1 MAFLAFFTALEY
13 LLNSLSEIMEGSG
26 QLVLVKGAPASG
38 KTELLGKFAHHAV
51 ESGAWLLYA
60 AGSRAEHSIQTG
72 IIDQLFTSPGLPEN
86 TVERITELVVA
97 DPFLG
102 TGRPDSAAVR
112 HAQARTVHEICA
124 ELVNLARTRPV
135 VICVDDLQ
143 FVDDWSL
150 QLLLSVQRR
159 ITSSRILLVVTERA
173 PYNPSWPAG
182 QAEVILHPHR
192 QLTLAP
198 WSVAGVTEAFAQWM
212 DAATAERLAT
222 AAHELTGGHPML
234 VEGLIEDHRSRERSC
249 GAASDCGLLAVGA
262 AFGQAVL
269 ASVRRLEPELLD
281 VAQAI
286 AVVGTHGTP
295 EMISRILRIKQK
307 AVEQA
312 IDIMTSAGLLREGN
326 YRHPVAEEAVLASLS
341 AEYGAQLQLRAA
353 EMLYERAAPSGAVAT
368 HLLAADSVPGSWA
381 VQVLRD
387 AADQALA
394 TDDSD
399 AAARCLELALTAVT
413 NDHERLEIT
422 GTLVFVTWRVN
433 PSVAIR
439 HAAPLRAAL
448 ERGELR
454 GRPVVAVLRCALW
467 TGDEQMVAKSLAV
480 LSESLGPDD
489 AHTAAQIRV
498 ARLWFYGPS
507 HARLPD
513 FGDPSRTS
521 AEPWTTAT
529 NTLST
534 VLTHGGSDAATA
546 SAEQVLQSCQ
556 LGDIEL
562 ESVAAAIMTL
572 VAGGEVGRAIWW
584 CDEIIRDAL
593 RHNAITWRAVLSAL
607 RSGIAFRRGE
617 LASAAAQA
625 EAALALLPTESWGVL
640 ISGPLTTMLLAN
652 TAMNNMDAAAA
663 AARHPVPQAMF
674 GTVNGLMYLHAR
686 GQYYLAEDRV
696 LAAISDFQTCGRLMR
711 EWALDVPVLVPWRVD
726 LAEANLRLG
735 HAAVAR
741 ELVKQQLSQ
750 QTPLDAR
757 TRGVSLRVLA
767 ACSGPTQRAAFL
779 QQAVECLQGPGD
791 RLELARALSE
801 LSQAHQQLGEFEQAR
816 ALARR
821 AAQEMKTYRSGAM
834 VMQLTRERTKPIR
847 TSVVEERHEPVP
859 RLSEAE
865 RRVAELAAL
874 GHTNREVSRRLFITV
889 STVEQHLTKV
899 YRKLGVNSRADLPTG
914 LALHNNAVPG
924 GDVDA

>member
-1 MAFLAFFTALEY
+1 MNL
-13 LLNSLSEIMEGSG
+13 LSEFWDSTG
-26 QLVLVKGAPASG
+26 QFVLVKGAPASG
-38 KTELLGKFAHHAV
+38 KTELLGRFAHHAA
-51 ESGAWLLYA
+51 ESDAWVLYA
-60 AGSRAEHSIQTG
+60 AGSLAEHSIQAG
-72 IIDQLFTSPGLPEN
+72 VIDQLFTSPGLPER
-86 TVERITELVVA
+86 TIERVTELLIA

-102 TGRPDSAAVR
+102 NGNPDSSKAVR
-112 HAQARTVHEICA
+112 HAQARAVHEMCA
-124 ELVNLARTRPV
+124 ELVTLAKIRPV
-135 VICVDDLQ
+135 VICVDDIQ
-143 FVDDWSL
+143 FVDAWSL
-150 QLLLSVQRR
+150 QLLLSLQRR
-159 ITSSRILLVVTERA
+159 IGSSRILLVATERE
-173 PYNPSWPAG
+173 PYNPSWPAPRS
-182 QAEVILHPHR
+182 EVVLHPHR

-198 WSVAGVTEAFAQWM
+198 WSVAGVTETLAQWL
-212 DAATAERLAT
+212 DAATAERLAP
-222 AAHELTGGHPML
+222 AVHELTGGHPML
-234 VEGLIEDHRSRERSC
+234 VDGLIEDHRARERAL
-249 GAASDCGLLAVGA
+249 GATDDERLAVGA
-262 AFGQAVL
+262 AFGHAVL
-269 ASVRRLEPELLD
+269 ASVRRLDPELLD
-281 VAQAI
+281 IAQAI
-286 AVVGTHGTP
+286 AVLGADGTP
-295 EMISRILRIKQK
+295 EMISRILGIKQK
-307 AVEQA
+307 AVEQG
-312 IDIMTSAGLLREGN
+312 IDVMASAGLLRDGDF
-326 YRHPVAEEAVLASLS
+326 RHPVAAEAVLGSLP
-341 AEYGAQLQLRAA
+341 AEHGAELQVRAA
-353 EMLYERAAPSGAVAT
+353 ELLYDRAAPSGAVAA
-368 HLLAADSVPGSWA
+368 HLLAADTAPGAWA

-387 AADQALA
+387 AAEQARA
-394 TDDSD
+394 VDDNGS
-399 AAARCLELALTAVT
+399 AARFLELALTAVT
-413 NDHERLEIT
+413 DERERLDIT

-448 ERGELR
+448 QRGELS
-454 GRPVVAVLRCALW
+454 GRAVVAVLRCALW
-467 TGDEQMVAKSLAV
+467 SGDEETVSRSLTV

-489 AHTAAQIRV
+489 ARTAAQIRV
-498 ARLWFYGPS
+498 ARLWFYGPA
-507 HARLPD
+507 HGRLPD

-521 AEPWTTAT
+521 AEPWTTAI

-572 VAGGEVGRAIWW
+572 VAGGEVSRAIWW
-584 CDEIIRDAL
+584 CDEIIRDAV
-593 RHNAITWRAVLSAL
+593 RHHTVTWQAALSAL
-607 RSGIAFRRGE
+607 RSGIAYRRGE
-617 LASAAAQA
+617 LAAAAIQS
-625 EAALALLPTESWGVL
+625 EAALGLLPPESWGVL
-640 ISGPLTTMLLAN
+640 ISGPLTTMLLAY
-652 TAMNNMDAAAA
+652 TAMGDLASASA

-779 QQAVECLQGPGD
+779 QQAVDCLQGPSD
-791 RLELARALSE
+791 RLELAKALSE

-834 VMQLTRERTKPIR
+834 LLQLTHERAKPDR
-847 TSVVEERHEPVP
+847 SPVEERTEPIP

-914 LALHNNAVPG
+914 LALHNNAVPTG
-924 GDVDA
+924 EVDAS